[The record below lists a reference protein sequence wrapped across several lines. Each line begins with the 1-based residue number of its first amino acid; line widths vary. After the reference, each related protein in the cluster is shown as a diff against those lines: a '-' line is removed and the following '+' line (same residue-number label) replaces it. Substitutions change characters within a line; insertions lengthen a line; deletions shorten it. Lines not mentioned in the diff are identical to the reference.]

1 MVKES
6 DMKNN
11 PGMLGDYNV
20 ARYINVFNK
29 RVEPLLVVFGH
40 EVRDSIIV
48 KHPKDREFFT
58 TKQCNLING
67 LSRKPGD
74 QDTLEEVLTASPE
87 EMVFW
92 NKMGEDKDK
101 FLEELGILN
110 TV

>member
-1 MVKES
+1 M
-6 DMKNN
+6 
-11 PGMLGDYNV
+11 
-20 ARYINVFNK
+20 
-29 RVEPLLVVFGH
+29 
-40 EVRDSIIV
+40 II
-48 KHPKDREFFT
+48 KDREFFT